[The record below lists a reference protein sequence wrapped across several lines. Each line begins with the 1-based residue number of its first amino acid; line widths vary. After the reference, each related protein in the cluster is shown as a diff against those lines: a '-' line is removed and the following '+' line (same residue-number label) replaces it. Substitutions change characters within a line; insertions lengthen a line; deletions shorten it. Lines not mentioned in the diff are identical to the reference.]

1 MSLSVSRPQFQKRGE
16 EQFIRGIYNF
26 LQKER
31 ARPRVSFGQMIYVAI
46 FFCLTVPARDL
57 DQVRNDKIIVA
68 TMRPPGSRFA
78 VLERRVI
85 IAGPPAAVK
94 LSKSGDRRVLDAL
107 IPLLRDRDRA
117 WAANAILAR
126 MTGVGE
132 KLVDTWQGRPSD
144 WWEALGK
151 SSYSGWSR
159 WLAEHRSQLR
169 WDATEER
176 FR

>member
-1 MSLSVSRPQFQKRGE
+1 MLAL
-16 EQFIRGIYNF
+16 F
-26 LQKER
+26 L
-31 ARPRVSFGQMIYVAI
+31 
-46 FFCLTVPARDL
+46 CLAVPAL
-57 DQVRNDKIIVA
+57 ELAQVRNDKIVVA

-94 LSKSGDRRVLDAL
+94 LAKRGEVRVLDAL
-107 IPLLRDRDRA
+107 LPLLRDRDRA

-132 KLVDTWQGRPSD
+132 KLVDVWQGRPND
-144 WWEALGK
+144 WWDTLGK
-151 SSYSGWSR
+151 NSYSGWSR
-159 WLAEHRSQLR
+159 WLAEHRDKLR
-169 WDATEER
+169 WDANEER